1 MSALDWM
8 LVTLG
13 KAVPEKAEALKS
25 LELPDDQVQA
35 WSVIC
40 RTLARPG
47 SELVELLES
56 SGVPVVD
63 LNEQVISTKDIPL
76 PESTARRLHA
86 VLAEIGEHQVVA
98 AVSNPFDQTIK
109 QEIAF
114 SIGRKTELAFAPPEQ
129 IANVLNLHYSAFDSL
144 GTRHLW
150 IDNEDLEVSADTD
163 QLISQIAKMILNEAV
178 KMRASDVHIQNF
190 LGGGLIRYRVDGL
203 MVRGSS
209 LPKKVK
215 DAVLRYVMTQ
225 SGLDTS
231 NHTTPQDGRLSASV
245 DDQLY
250 DLRVSVL
257 PSRDDSR
264 LVLRLLDKN
273 RKFSS
278 DSLGF
283 PLREQ
288 RQLELLS
295 RQNQGLILFT
305 GPTGAGKTTSLYSL
319 LAGINTPE
327 RNIMTAED
335 PVEYSL
341 PGISQIEV
349 DTAHGRSFDT
359 VLRSMLRQD
368 PDVILVGEVRDEP
381 TASMVM
387 RAVMTGHLVFST
399 LHTID
404 ALGTVQRL
412 VDLGVTQGQIADSL
426 TAVVAQ
432 RMVRRVCPVC
442 AVRVEDDLTPIETLF
457 ANAVQEKPT
466 FRAVGC
472 NACNHTGYKGRI
484 PLVEVYTPSDEDR
497 RLLRT
502 ENYLRSADVELERS
516 LATVAWHEITSGL
529 TTVDE
534 VTRVLGASF
543 WKVIDPTVTSDA
555 LGSVSDN
562 VFQRKQ
568 PGLMLFGAD
577 DEVSSRIG
585 SLIDRPLIR
594 VYSGEEGAEILRRD
608 ALVFGLIVYVDVA
621 RDPVNYLKQLRTH
634 MSWCGLPVIMVLS
647 AHNTEVEDYL
657 RWRGYAEWCIW
668 PIDEEQFRRLCVAAV
683 DL

>member
-1 MSALDWM
+1 MSSLDWM

-13 KAVPEKAEALKS
+13 KSLPEKAEALKS

-35 WSVIC
+35 WSIIC

-47 SELVELLES
+47 VDLVELLKN
-56 SGVPVVD
+56 SGVPVVNLD
-63 LNEQVISTKDIPL
+63 EQSISTRDIPL
-76 PESTARRLHA
+76 PEATARRLHA
-86 VLAEIGEHQVVA
+86 VLAEIGDHQVVA
-98 AVSNPFDQTIK
+98 AVSNPFDQALK

-114 SIGRKTELAFAPPEQ
+114 SIGRKAELAFAPPEQ

-150 IDNEDLEVSADTD
+150 IDNKDLEACADSD

-178 KMRASDVHIQNF
+178 NMRASDVHIQSF

-225 SGLDTS
+225 AGLDTS

-245 DDQLY
+245 EDQLY

-257 PSRDDSR
+257 PSRDGSR

-387 RAVMTGHLVFST
+387 RAVMTGHLVLST

-457 ANAVQEKPT
+457 ANAVKEKPKL
-466 FRAVGC
+466 RAVGC

-502 ENYLRSADVELERS
+502 DNYLRSADVKLERN

-529 TTVDE
+529 TTVEE
-534 VTRVLGASF
+534 VTRVLGAAF
-543 WKVIDPTVTSDA
+543 WKVIDPAVTSDA
-555 LGSVSDN
+555 LGSVNDN
-562 VFQRKQ
+562 VFQRRQ

-577 DEVSSRIG
+577 DRVSSRIG

-608 ALVFGLIVYVDVA
+608 ALIFGLIVYVDVD

-634 MSWCGLPVIMVLS
+634 MS
-647 AHNTEVEDYL
+647 
-657 RWRGYAEWCIW
+657 
-668 PIDEEQFRRLCVAAV
+668 
-683 DL
+683 

>member
-1 MSALDWM
+1 MASLDWM
-8 LVTLG
+8 LVTL
-13 KAVPEKAEALKS
+13 ARDVPEKAGALQS
-25 LELPDDQVQA
+25 LELPQDSVQA

-47 SELVELLES
+47 AEVLELLKS

-63 LNEQVISTKDIPL
+63 LNEQAISTKNVPL
-76 PESTARRLHA
+76 PEATARRLHA
-86 VLAEIGEHQVVA
+86 VLAEIGEHKVLA
-98 AVSNPFDQTIK
+98 AVTSPFDQAL
-109 QEIAF
+109 QNEIAF
-114 SIGRKTELAFAPPEQ
+114 SVGRKAELAFAPPEQ
-129 IANVLNLHYSAFDSL
+129 IANVLNLHYSAFD
-144 GTRHLW
+144 GMATRHLW
-150 IDNEDLEVSADTD
+150 IDHDQLEESADSD
-163 QLISQIAKMILNEAV
+163 QVISQITKMILNEAV
-178 KMRASDVHIQNF
+178 TMNASDVHVQDF

-215 DAVLRYVMTQ
+215 QAVLRYVMTQ
-225 SGLDTS
+225 SGLDIS
-231 NHTTPQDGRLSASV
+231 NHTTPQDGRLSISV
-245 DDQLY
+245 DDKLF
-250 DLRVSVL
+250 DLRISVL
-257 PSRDDSR
+257 PSHDGSR
-264 LVLRLLDKN
+264 LVIRLLDKN

-335 PVEYSL
+335 PVEYRL
-341 PGISQIEV
+341 PGVSQIEV
-349 DTAHGRSFDT
+349 DSAHGRSFDT
-359 VLRSMLRQD
+359 VLKSMLRQD

-381 TASMVM
+381 TAAMVM

-404 ALGTVQRL
+404 ALSTVQRL
-412 VDLGVTQGQIADSL
+412 VDLGVTQGQIADCL

-432 RMVRRVCPVC
+432 RMVRRLCPVC
-442 AVRVEDDLTPIETLF
+442 ATEVKDDLTPIESLF
-457 ANAVQEKPT
+457 ANAVKEPPKY
-466 FRAVGC
+466 RAVGC
-472 NACNHTGYKGRI
+472 SACNHTGYKGRI
-484 PLVEVYTPSDEDR
+484 PLVEVYTPSEDDR

-502 ENYLRSADVELERS
+502 DSYLRSADVKLERN
-516 LATVAWHEITSGL
+516 LARVAWHQITSGL

-534 VTRVLGASF
+534 VTRVLGAGF
-543 WKVIDPTVTSDA
+543 WNVIDPTVTSDA
-555 LGSVSDN
+555 LGSAGDTS
-562 VFQRKQ
+562 FQRKQ

-577 DEVSSRIG
+577 DEVSARIG
-585 SLIDRPLIR
+585 ALLDRPLVR

-608 ALVFGLIVYVDVA
+608 ALIFGLIVYIDVE
-621 RDPVNYLKQLRTH
+621 REPVEYLKHLRRH
-634 MSWCGLPVIMVLS
+634 VSWCGLPVIMVLS
-647 AHNTEVEDYL
+647 APDQAVEDYL
-657 RWRGYAEWCIW
+657 RWRGYEEWCVW
-668 PIDEEQFRRLCVAAV
+668 PIDDEQFRRLCVAAV

>member
-13 KAVPEKAEALKS
+13 KVVPEKAEALKS

-349 DTAHGRSFDT
+349 DTTHGRSFDT

-502 ENYLRSADVELERS
+502 DNYLRSADVKLERN
-516 LATVAWHEITSGL
+516 LATVAWHQITSGL
-529 TTVDE
+529 TTVEE
-534 VTRVLGASF
+534 VTRVLGAGF
-543 WKVIDPTVTSDA
+543 WKVIDPAVTSDA

-577 DEVSSRIG
+577 DEVSSKIG

-647 AHNTEVEDYL
+647 ASNKEVEDYL
-657 RWRGYAEWCIW
+657 RWRGYAEWCVW

>member
-257 PSRDDSR
+257 PSREDSR

-349 DTAHGRSFDT
+349 DTTHGRSFDT

-472 NACNHTGYKGRI
+472 NACNNTGYKGRI

-502 ENYLRSADVELERS
+502 DNYLRSADVKLERN
-516 LATVAWHEITSGL
+516 LATVAWHQITSGL
-529 TTVDE
+529 TTVEE
-534 VTRVLGASF
+534 VTRVLGAGF
-543 WKVIDPTVTSDA
+543 WKVIDPAVTSDA

-647 AHNTEVEDYL
+647 ASNKEVEDYL
-657 RWRGYAEWCIW
+657 RWRGYAEWCVW